1 MRVEKDSGLVDRKNI
16 FVREILFGCGQ
27 RGREIGRRS
36 SPETAR
42 GTQQVTNWE
51 LTNGN
56 A

>member
-1 MRVEKDSGLVDRKNI
+1 MRVEKYSGLVNRENI
-16 FVREILFGCGQ
+16 FVCEVFFGCGQ

-56 A
+56 S